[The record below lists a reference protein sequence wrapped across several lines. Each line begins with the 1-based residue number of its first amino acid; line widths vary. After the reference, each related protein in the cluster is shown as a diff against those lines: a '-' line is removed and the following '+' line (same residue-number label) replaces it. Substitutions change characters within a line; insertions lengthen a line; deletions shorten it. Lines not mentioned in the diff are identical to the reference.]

1 MLGQAGNR
9 TDADIRML
17 ATVAIDF
24 APAYTV
30 IKETEGL
37 LRGRQFG
44 EVASILREEL
54 LAHDVDADAIA
65 LSTDETLAT
74 RALLDWARSGDVLVL
89 PIHGK
94 YARNE
99 ISAWLD
105 RLAHIDWQPGQPL
118 AN

>member
-17 ATVAIDF
+17 ATVSIGF
-24 APAYTV
+24 EPACIM

-37 LRGRQFG
+37 LRGRAVG
-44 EVASILREEL
+44 ETVTILRDEL
-54 LAHDVDADAIA
+54 LAHGMTDDAIA
-65 LSTDETLAT
+65 LSTDEIQAT
-74 RALLDWARSGDVLVL
+74 RTMLEWARSGDVLVL

-94 YARNE
+94 YARKD

-105 RLAHIDWQPGQPL
+105 RLGQSNWRPGQPL
-118 AN
+118 TD